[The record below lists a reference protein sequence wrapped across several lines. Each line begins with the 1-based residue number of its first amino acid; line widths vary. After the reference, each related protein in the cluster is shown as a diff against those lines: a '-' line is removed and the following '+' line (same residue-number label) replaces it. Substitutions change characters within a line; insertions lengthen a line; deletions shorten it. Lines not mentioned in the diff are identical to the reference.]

1 MRHYHGHSIE
11 EICEALNLKTNA
23 AKHSIFR
30 AVKKM
35 RVALRPL
42 LESADVEAAKADSR

>member
-11 EICEALNLKTNA
+11 EICAALNLKTNA

-42 LESADVEAAKADSR
+42 MEVQDAAGVKAE